1 MKNPKEALSDA
12 WGIPK
17 DLALDLPH
25 MTLSGNRELYLENYK
40 SLLKYSTEEI
50 IVGGKKFRITIS
62 GKKLEIK
69 SIRRDDILILGEI
82 TEIQYQ

>member
-1 MKNPKEALSDA
+1 MKNPKETLSDA

-50 IVGGKKFRITIS
+50 IAGGKKFRVTIV

-69 SIRRDDILILGEI
+69 RIRREDIVILGEI
-82 TEIQYQ
+82 TAIQFE